1 MNKHKTALV
10 AGVTGQ
16 DGAYLAELLLGKGY
30 RVVGTSR
37 DGSTCD
43 RQRLRRLNID
53 SRVELVSML
62 PSDFRSALHTVSK
75 CGPDE
80 IYFLAGQSSVGLSF
94 EQPVEA
100 IESIATGVLNLLEAI
115 RFVNPEIRLFNAG
128 SSECF
133 GDTRG
138 VPADE
143 GTPFRPLSPY
153 AVAKVCAQNLVT
165 NYRTAYGLFACTG
178 ILFNH
183 ESPLRPEHFVTRKI
197 VRGAGAIA
205 AAKGGTLKLGNL
217 DISRDWGWAPEYV
230 EVMWRMLQLES
241 AEDIVIAT
249 GRTVSLEYFVNR
261 VFASFGL
268 DWREH
273 VSIDDALRRPS
284 DIHIGA
290 ANPSRAASLLG
301 WKAQFDVDYVIDTMC
316 ASIRNG

>member
-1 MNKHKTALV
+1 MNKQKIALV
-10 AGVTGQ
+10 AGITGQ

-30 RVVGTSR
+30 RVIGTSR
-37 DGSTCD
+37 DVSTCD
-43 RQRLRRLNID
+43 CQRLRRLNID

-62 PSDFRSALHTVSK
+62 PSDFRSALHTISR
-75 CGPDE
+75 CAPHE

-115 RFVNPEIRLFNAG
+115 RFVNPGIRLFNAG

-133 GDTRG
+133 GDTAG
-138 VPADE
+138 APADE
-143 GTPFRPLSPY
+143 DTPFRPLSPY

-183 ESPLRPEHFVTRKI
+183 ESPLRPERFVTQKI
-197 VRGAGAIA
+197 VRGAAAIA

-230 EVMWRMLQLES
+230 EVMWRMLQQES
-241 AEDIVIAT
+241 AEDMIIAT
-249 GRTVSLEYFVNR
+249 GRTVSLEHFVNR

-268 DWREH
+268 DWRQH
-273 VSIDDALRRPS
+273 VLIDDALRRPS